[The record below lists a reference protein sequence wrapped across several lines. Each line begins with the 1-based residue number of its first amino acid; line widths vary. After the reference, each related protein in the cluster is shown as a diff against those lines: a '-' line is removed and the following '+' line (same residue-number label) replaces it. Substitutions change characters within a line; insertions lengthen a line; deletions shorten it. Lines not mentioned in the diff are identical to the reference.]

1 MKAPNA
7 VFSNAKN
14 QSCGSTHLQ
23 QNFHMTASVSLYYRF
38 KAPLASRALPEVAV
52 IMVITGATLL
62 LRGLPLNSFQ
72 DAHLRTTSSHFTNV
86 SFLTTHSIC

>member
-62 LRGLPLNSFQ
+62 LRDFLLIASRMHISEPP
-72 DAHLRTTSSHFTNV
+72 SHFTNV